1 MKIAQ
6 AISLVCFIPLL
17 AMNQI
22 GDEGAK
28 AIGESLKVNT
38 SLTELYLHFTR
49 NKQMRSSYF
58 FDNFIIHNKIEDEGG
73 KAIGEALKTNKS
85 LTSLDLDY
93 TRNK

>member
-38 SLTELYLHFTR
+38 SLTELTL
-49 NKQMRSSYF
+49 
-58 FDNFIIHNKIEDEGG
+58 G
-73 KAIGEALKTNKS
+73 
-85 LTSLDLDY
+85 
-93 TRNK
+93 